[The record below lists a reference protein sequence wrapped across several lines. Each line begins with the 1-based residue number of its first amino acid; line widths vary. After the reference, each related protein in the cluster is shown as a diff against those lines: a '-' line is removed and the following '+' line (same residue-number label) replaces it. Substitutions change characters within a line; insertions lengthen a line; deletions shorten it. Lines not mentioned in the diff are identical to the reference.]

1 MTREDLEEEAPKM
14 EVKAMGLIYLRD
26 GSASRV
32 KFILLV
38 SSRTVINF
46 ITHLQGDRPKPLVV
60 CDSTCEDEEDEK
72 IKEELAPLVEKAILR
87 GEILPMASLLNTFG
101 KDRYLVVYFLF
112 PAISF

>member
-1 MTREDLEEEAPKM
+1 LTREDLEEEAPKM
-14 EVKAMGLIYLRD
+14 EVKAMGLIHPRD

-38 SSRTVINF
+38 SSQSTVITF

-87 GEILPMASLLNTFG
+87 GEVLPKMASLLNTCG
-101 KDRYLVVYFLF
+101 KDRYLVV
-112 PAISF
+112 

>member
-1 MTREDLEEEAPKM
+1 M
-14 EVKAMGLIYLRD
+14 EVKAMGLIHPRD

-38 SSRTVINF
+38 SSQSTVINF

-87 GEILPMASLLNTFG
+87 GEVLPKMASLLNTCG
-101 KDRYLVVYFLF
+101 KDRYLVV
-112 PAISF
+112 